1 MNNDKKRIC
10 VCFFGVIGRSIRFT
24 YEKMVERMIDPLK
37 EVYDVDIYVFNLDV
51 GTTVVD
57 GRPVNAMNYNI
68 IKMTYYEEYKQDEL
82 DDELDALHQT
92 GMFKM
97 RRDYTAIS
105 IRNAVRQMYSECRVG
120 MFLDNNR
127 DRYSAAI
134 VCGPDYYLLNRIN
147 MYDVERCMNEVD
159 VVYTTDVNEG
169 DGYTN
174 GFYIGH
180 LTPMVNILK
189 RYEIIDQLMPTT
201 RDYEY
206 LLKRTF
212 EIYGIK
218 RKLTDMLFVKIRNN
232 DTIRRQGKMRYAKYR
247 YLLTEIQ
254 LKNRAD
260 GRKKAIRPDLG
271 YDSRERPTVTQET
284 NEYDIALPPPAPPA
298 PPPRQSYPSDTQIYF
313 EPRRQI
319 QPPRHRRPNNY
330 TEEITDADFFYTTPV
345 VKNQNN
351 AMDDSDDIRKN
362 RGCSLIGSSNGQ
374 RNVINRPNPNQPM
387 PRNKTAPRNK
397 PAQPPSRRTPSQS
410 SFNTIAP
417 IQPVSIEPL
426 QSSNRV
432 KRKQNPQKIN
442 NSIRQNSIRSQLRLM
457 KITTL

>member
-24 YEKMVERMIDPLK
+24 YDKMVERMIDPLK
-37 EVYDVDIYVFNLDV
+37 TVYDVDVYVFNLDV

-68 IKMTYYEEYKQDEL
+68 IKMTYYEEYKQEEL
-82 DDELDALHQT
+82 DDELDALYET

-120 MFLDNNR
+120 MFLENNQ
-127 DRYSAAI
+127 DKYSAAVI
-134 VCGPDYYLLNRIN
+134 CGPDYYLLNRIN
-147 MYDVERCMNEVD
+147 MYDVERCMSEENII
-159 VVYTTDVNEG
+159 YTTDVNEG

-180 LTPMVNILK
+180 TKPMIKILK

-206 LLKRTF
+206 LLKKTF
-212 EIYGIK
+212 EIYGIQ

-254 LKNRAD
+254 LKT
-260 GRKKAIRPDLG
+260 GRRKIINPDLG
-271 YDSRERPTVTQET
+271 YDARERPTISEET
-284 NEYDIALPPPAPPA
+284 NVYNLPLPPP
-298 PPPRQSYPSDTQIYF
+298 PPPQKPLNSQVYF
-313 EPRRQI
+313 EPQPAPRKQI
-319 QPPRHRRPNNY
+319 QPPRHRRPINY

-351 AMDDSDDIRKN
+351 ATDDCDDIRKN
-362 RGCSLIGSSNGQ
+362 RGCSLMGST
-374 RNVINRPNPNQPM
+374 NVQKNVNSKPNPPRII
-387 PRNKTAPRNK
+387 PRNRQ
-397 PAQPPSRRTPSQS
+397 QPPTPPPPPPRRTPAQS
-410 SFNTIAP
+410 SFNTLAP
-417 IQPVSIEPL
+417 KQPVNIQPL

-442 NSIRQNSIRSQLRLM
+442 NSIRQNSIRSQLRFM
-457 KITTL
+457 KITTI